1 MAHDVASVSHTIAQ
15 IAIEMSNS
23 GTQLDI
29 VFGWSL
35 GSTHEL
41 ALEFV
46 LFGQG
51 DVPTSVFALR
61 QKAVPDTA
69 LEGRR

>member
-1 MAHDVASVSHTIAQ
+1 MSHTIAQ
-15 IAIEMSNS
+15 IAIEMSKT
-23 GTQLDI
+23 GTPLDI

-35 GSTHEL
+35 GSVLRL

-51 DVPTSVFALR
+51 DVPNSVFALL
-61 QKAVPDTA
+61 QKAIPDA
-69 LEGRR
+69 ERRPTVLVG